1 MKNLRTNSAFNLAEL
16 MIAIAVGV
24 LALAAAFSA
33 AITVQRCFVASE
45 EFAADKREQSRLND
59 YLAMD
64 LRRAR
69 SVTGPN
75 GNILLT
81 VTVPQYFDVNG
92 NPVTPTIIKS
102 PDKQYVATYGS
113 TSLTITYRKYGGTV
127 TRTVGSAAPVVIAE
141 GVDDFDFAFDG
152 IGTREFIDTR
162 ISFQPH
168 LQRSGTP
175 STEAKTATT
184 VYNTVRLRNPM

>member
-1 MKNLRTNSAFNLAEL
+1 MKNLHKNSGFNLAEL
-16 MIAIAVGV
+16 MIAIAVGA
-24 LALAAAFSA
+24 LALSAAFSA

-69 SVTGPN
+69 SVSGPS
-75 GNILLT
+75 GNVLLT
-81 VTVPQYFDVNG
+81 VTIPDYFDDSG
-92 NPVTPTIIKS
+92 NVVTPTIFKA
-102 PDKQYVATYGS
+102 PDKQYVATYGTAS
-113 TSLTITYRKYGGTV
+113 VPIVYRKFGTTI
-127 TRTVGSAAPVVIAE
+127 TRTVGSGTPVVIAE
-141 GVDDFDFAFDG
+141 GVEDFECAFDG
-152 IGTREFIDTR
+152 IGTREYIDTR

-175 STEAKTATT
+175 SAAAKGATT
-184 VYNTVRLRNPM
+184 VYNTIRLRNSM

>member
-1 MKNLRTNSAFNLAEL
+1 MKNLHKNHGFSLAEL
-16 MIAIAVGV
+16 MVAIAVGV

-33 AITVQRCFVASE
+33 AITVQRCFAASE

-69 SVTGPN
+69 TVSGAS
-75 GNILLT
+75 GNVLLT
-81 VTVPQYFDVNG
+81 ITIPDYFDDLG
-92 NPVTPTIIKS
+92 NVVTPSIIKAA
-102 PDKQYVATYGS
+102 DKTYVATYGS
-113 TSLTITYRKYGGTV
+113 TLVPVIYRKDGATI
-127 TRTVGSAAPVVIAE
+127 TRTVGNNSPVVIAE
-141 GVDDFDFAFDG
+141 GVEDFEFALDG

-168 LQRSGTP
+168 LQRSGAA
-175 STEAKTATT
+175 SAAAKAATT

>member
-1 MKNLRTNSAFNLAEL
+1 MKTLHKKSGFNLAEV
-16 MIAIAVGV
+16 MIASAIGV

-33 AITVQRCFVASE
+33 AITVQRCFSASE

-69 SVTGPN
+69 TVSGPN
-75 GNILLT
+75 GNVLLT
-81 VTVPQYFDVNG
+81 VTIPDYFDDSG
-92 NPVTPTIIKS
+92 NVVTPTIFKA

-113 TSLTITYRKYGGTV
+113 TSLTVTYRKYGGTI
-127 TRTVGSAAPVVIAE
+127 TRTVGSNSPVVIAE
-141 GVDDFDFAFDG
+141 GVEDFECAFDG

-168 LQRSGTP
+168 LQRSGAP
-175 STEAKTATT
+175 STAAKAATT
-184 VYNTVRLRNPM
+184 IYNTVRLRNPM